1 MQFKQDAPVISAD
14 GQDVGR
20 LARVVIDPRSNEIT
34 HIVVHR
40 GFLFTE
46 DKLVP
51 VSLVAAAVADRVT
64 LRAAAAA
71 QDLTD
76 LPNFEETHFIPTDTE
91 DVSLYPVGQAPSLYW
106 YPPVGVPMPLGITET
121 TENIP
126 EGTIALKEGA
136 KVLTAEGESVG
147 TIEQVL
153 TDPLADRVTH
163 FLISQGMLFPEKK
176 LIPIHWVSEVNEDE
190 VYLVVSKRTLE
201 ALQHYYAH

>member
-1 MQFKQDAPVISAD
+1 MQFKQDAPVISTD
-14 GQDVGR
+14 GQTMGH

-34 HIVVHR
+34 HIVVRR

-51 VSLVAAAVADRVT
+51 ISLVAAGKEDRVT
-64 LRAAAAA
+64 LRNPAK
-71 QDLTD
+71 DLTN
-76 LPNFEETHFIPTDTE
+76 LPNFEETHFIPTDQE
-91 DVSLYPVGQAPSLYW
+91 EVSLYPVGQAPSLYW

-121 TENIP
+121 AENIP

-136 KVLTAEGESVG
+136 KVLTPDGEVVG

-176 LIPIHWVSEVNEDE
+176 LIPITWVSEVNEDE
-190 VYLVVSKRTLE
+190 VYLAVGKRTLE

>member
-1 MQFKQDAPVISAD
+1 MQFKQDAPVISTD
-14 GQDVGR
+14 GQTMGH

-34 HIVVHR
+34 HIVIRR

-51 VSLVAAAVADRVT
+51 ISLVAAGKEDRIT
-64 LRAAAAA
+64 LRGPAAS
-71 QDLTD
+71 QDLTN
-76 LPNFEETHFIPTDTE
+76 LPNFEETHFIPTDQE
-91 DVSLYPVGQAPSLYW
+91 EASLYPVGQAPALYW

-136 KVLTAEGESVG
+136 KVLTPDGEVVG

-176 LIPIHWVSEVNEDE
+176 LIPITWVSEVNEDE
-190 VYLVVSKRTLE
+190 VYLAVGKRTLE